1 MINSKDFF
9 VALDLLEKE
18 RNIDREYF
26 IQALETALTSAYKKN
41 FGEAQ
46 SAEVKLNPEKNT
58 IKVLAYKTVVD
69 EVEDPDKQISLAD
82 AKLIKSSY
90 KVGDTI
96 SQEVTPKNFGRI
108 AAQTARQ
115 VVMQKLREAE
125 RTLINSDINSHSE
138 QLTTGIVRR
147 IEDKDIFLELGG
159 FKQEGVLSEEDR
171 LPNDQF
177 NIGDKVK
184 VCVKNDQ
191 MNTNGNSRYYDKNAT
206 DLNINDV
213 YVQVTRRT
221 VGFVRKLLELE
232 IPEIESGEIQIKGI
246 VREPGLRTKVAVY
259 SSDAGVDPV
268 GACIGNHGSRINAI
282 IDELNGEKLDVVQW
296 SSDTF
301 EFIAHAL
308 SPAEVI
314 SVELNNADKSSK
326 VIVPDSKLSLAI
338 GKGGVNVRLAV
349 KLTGWKIDV
358 ISESKAKEL
367 DKVEQQSTTVQTV
380 NTTLDNVNDES
391 TSDIM
396 DELDTLE

>member
-1 MINSKDFF
+1 MISSKDFF

-18 RNIDREYF
+18 RKIDREYF
-26 IQALETALTSAYKKN
+26 IQALESALTSAYKKN

-58 IKVLAYKTVVD
+58 IKVLAYKTVVE

-90 KVGDTI
+90 KIGDMV

-125 RTLINSDINSHSE
+125 RTMINTDINSHSE

-147 IEDKDIFLELGG
+147 VEGKDVFLELGG
-159 FKQEGVLSEEDR
+159 FKQEGVLSEGDM

-177 NIGDKVK
+177 NIGDRVK
-184 VCVKNDQ
+184 VCVRHAK
-191 MNTNGNSRYYDKNAT
+191 T
-206 DLNINDV
+206 DLETTLI
-213 YVQVTRRT
+213 QVTRTT
-221 VGFVRKLLELE
+221 VGFIRKLLELE
-232 IPEIESGEIQIKGI
+232 IPEIESGEIEIKGI
-246 VREPGLRTKVAVY
+246 VREPGLRTKVAVF
-259 SSDAGVDPV
+259 SNDPNVDPV
-268 GACIGNHGSRINAI
+268 GACIGNRGSRINAI
-282 IDELNGEKLDVVQW
+282 IDELNGEKLDVVRW
-296 SSDTF
+296 SDDIF
-301 EFIAHAL
+301 EYIAGAL
-308 SPAEVI
+308 SPSEVN
-314 SVELNNADKSSK
+314 SVEINEENKSSK
-326 VIVPDSKLSLAI
+326 VIVPDNKLSLAI

-358 ISESKAKEL
+358 ISESKAKEQENEE
-367 DKVEQQSTTVQTV
+367 KQSTTIKTIES
-380 NTTLDNVNDES
+380 TLDNAGDEADS
-391 TSDIM
+391 NIM

>member
-1 MINSKDFF
+1 MISSKDFF

-18 RNIDREYF
+18 RKIDREYF
-26 IQALETALTSAYKKN
+26 IQALESALTSAYKKN

-58 IKVLAYKTVVD
+58 IKVLAYKTVVE

-90 KVGDTI
+90 KIGDMV

-125 RTLINSDINSHSE
+125 RTMINTDINSHSE

-147 IEDKDIFLELGG
+147 VEGKDVFLELGG
-159 FKQEGVLSEEDR
+159 FKQEGILSEGDM

-177 NIGDKVK
+177 NIGDRVK
-184 VCVKNDQ
+184 VCVRHAK
-191 MNTNGNSRYYDKNAT
+191 T
-206 DLNINDV
+206 DLETTLI
-213 YVQVTRRT
+213 QVTRTT

-232 IPEIESGEIQIKGI
+232 IPEIESGEIEIKGI
-246 VREPGLRTKVAVY
+246 VREPGLRTKVAVF
-259 SSDAGVDPV
+259 SNDPNVDPV
-268 GACIGNHGSRINAI
+268 GACIGNRGSRINAI
-282 IDELNGEKLDVVQW
+282 IDELNGEKLDVVRW
-296 SSDTF
+296 SDDIF
-301 EFIAHAL
+301 EYIAGAL
-308 SPAEVI
+308 SPSEVN
-314 SVELNNADKSSK
+314 SVEINEENKSSK
-326 VIVPDSKLSLAI
+326 VIVPDNKLSLAI

-358 ISESKAKEL
+358 ISESKAKEQENEE
-367 DKVEQQSTTVQTV
+367 KQSTTIKTIES
-380 NTTLDNVNDES
+380 TLDNAGDEADS
-391 TSDIM
+391 NIM

>member
-1 MINSKDFF
+1 MISSKDFF
-9 VALDLLEKE
+9 IALDLLEKE
-18 RNIDREYF
+18 RKIDREYF
-26 IQALETALTSAYKKN
+26 IQALESALTSAYKKN

-58 IKVLAYKTVVD
+58 IKVLAYKTVVE

-82 AKLIKSSY
+82 AKHLKSTY
-90 KVGDTI
+90 KIGDMV

-125 RTLINSDINSHSE
+125 RTMINTDINSHSE

-147 IEDKDIFLELGG
+147 IVQDDVFLELGG
-159 FKQEGVLSEEDR
+159 FKQEGILSGNDK

-177 NIGDKVK
+177 NIGDRVK
-184 VCVKNDQ
+184 VCVKSARSEFNE
-191 MNTNGNSRYYDKNAT
+191 T
-206 DLNINDV
+206 L
-213 YVQVTRRT
+213 VQVTRTT

-232 IPEIESGEIQIKGI
+232 VPEIESGDIQIKAL
-246 VREPGLRTKVAVY
+246 VREPGQRTKLAVY
-259 SSDAGVDPV
+259 SADQNIDPV
-268 GACIGNHGSRINAI
+268 GACIGNRGARINAI
-282 IDELNGEKLDVVQW
+282 IDELKGEKIDVVRW
-296 SSDTF
+296 SDDVF
-301 EFIAHAL
+301 EFIAGAL

-314 SVELNNADKSSK
+314 SVEIDEAKKSSK

-338 GKGGVNVRLAV
+338 GKNGVNVRLAV

-358 ISESKAKEL
+358 ISESKVKEQ
-367 DKVEQQSTTVQTV
+367 EQTMAEQDNAVQTV
-380 NTTLDNVNDES
+380 ASIDDMADELDSN
-391 TSDIM
+391 IM

>member
-1 MINSKDFF
+1 MISSKDFF

-18 RNIDREYF
+18 RKIDREYF
-26 IQALETALTSAYKKN
+26 IQALESALTSAYKKN

-58 IKVLAYKTVVD
+58 IKVLAYKTVVE

-90 KVGDTI
+90 KIGDMV

-125 RTLINSDINSHSE
+125 RTMINTDINSHSE

-147 IEDKDIFLELGG
+147 IEGKDVFLELGG
-159 FKQEGVLSEEDR
+159 FKQEGILSEGDM

-177 NIGDKVK
+177 NIGDRVK
-184 VCVKNDQ
+184 VCVRHAK
-191 MNTNGNSRYYDKNAT
+191 T
-206 DLNINDV
+206 DLETTLI
-213 YVQVTRRT
+213 QVTRTT
-221 VGFVRKLLELE
+221 VGFIRKLLELE
-232 IPEIESGEIQIKGI
+232 IPEIESGEIEIKGI
-246 VREPGLRTKVAVY
+246 VREPGLRTKVAVF
-259 SSDAGVDPV
+259 SNDPNVDPV
-268 GACIGNHGSRINAI
+268 GACIGNRGSRINAI
-282 IDELNGEKLDVVQW
+282 IDELNGEKLDVVRW
-296 SSDTF
+296 SDDIF
-301 EFIAHAL
+301 EYIAGAL
-308 SPAEVI
+308 SPSEVN
-314 SVELNNADKSSK
+314 SVEINEENKSSK
-326 VIVPDSKLSLAI
+326 VIVPDNKLSLAI

-358 ISESKAKEL
+358 ISESKAKEQENEE
-367 DKVEQQSTTVQTV
+367 KQSTTIKTIES
-380 NTTLDNVNDES
+380 TLDNAGDEADS
-391 TSDIM
+391 NIM